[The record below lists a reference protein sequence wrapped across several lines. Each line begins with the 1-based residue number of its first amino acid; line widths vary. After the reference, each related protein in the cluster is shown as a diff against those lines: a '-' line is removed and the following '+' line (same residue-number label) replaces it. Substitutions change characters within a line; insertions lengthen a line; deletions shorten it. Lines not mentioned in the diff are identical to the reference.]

1 MVLLLIF
8 VMDPLLVFSI
18 HLVEYLTSMCI
29 RFLDTALDI
38 SDDTLDISDDT
49 VCGRAGRADLKFQN
63 FLYPME
69 SSSGII
75 SLYRSR

>member
-49 VCGRAGRADLKFQN
+49 FDISDDTFDISVCGRARKG
-63 FLYPME
+63 
-69 SSSGII
+69 
-75 SLYRSR
+75 

>member
-38 SDDTLDISDDT
+38 SDDT